1 MKFGI
6 STVGALLAVATIAG
20 SASAGIPSVQIRVA
34 QEGAGSIVL
43 SPVGVPGNAGIDYA
57 AEVAVWGFHAS
68 FDLTSAVKADTGNQ
82 SFGGFMSLANTSSS
96 MQRFTVEMTL
106 ETDASAGDALA
117 GGTVTGV
124 LAGGPLGGVFSAVGD
139 APVWSA
145 IINRSSGSEV
155 IASLLA
161 GTASDPFSVS
171 AGADD
176 FANIA
181 RESFGTPIPS
191 LPIGPL
197 GSSRTIKM
205 DFMLSAG
212 AEIIIGTNFV
222 VQVIPAP
229 GAVAM
234 LAIAGLGAARRRR

>member
-6 STVGALLAVATIAG
+6 STVGALLAAATIAG

-43 SPVGVPGNAGIDYA
+43 SPVGMPGNAGIDYT

-68 FDLTSAVKADTGNQ
+68 FDLSSAVKADTGNQ
-82 SFGGFMSLANTSSS
+82 SFGGFVSLENTSAT
-96 MQRFTVEMTL
+96 MQRYTIEMTIG
-106 ETDASAGDALA
+106 TDSVGDALA
-117 GGTVTGV
+117 GGSVTGV
-124 LAGGPLGGVFSAVGD
+124 LSGGALGGVFSAVGD

-145 IINRSSGSEV
+145 IINRNSGSDV

-161 GTASDPFSVS
+161 GTEGDPFSVS

-176 FANIA
+176 FSNIA

-212 AEIIIGTNFV
+212 AEVLIGTNFV

-229 GAVAM
+229 GALAM
-234 LAIAGLGAARRRR
+234 LAVAGVGAGRRRR